1 MSVSDI
7 LWFFLCGHFILRT
20 NYGSIFKNGIRMRL
34 DPDLIKKILSVL
46 EETEV
51 DAPNAYLDSLN
62 KIEGY
67 SEDQVI
73 YHVRQLISGGYID
86 GEVIDSIGRQGSG
99 LFIRRLSW
107 EGHQFVENSRNDSL
121 WKRSKEIVLSKVGGV
136 SIDVLAETLKRL
148 VENALSG

>member
-1 MSVSDI
+1 
-7 LWFFLCGHFILRT
+7 
-20 NYGSIFKNGIRMRL
+20 MRL

-46 EETEV
+46 EETDV
-51 DAPNAYLDSLN
+51 DDPNAYLDSLN

>member
-1 MSVSDI
+1 MSETDI

>member
-1 MSVSDI
+1 
-7 LWFFLCGHFILRT
+7 
-20 NYGSIFKNGIRMRL
+20 MRL

-73 YHVRQLISGGYID
+73 YHVRQLISDGYID

-99 LFIRRLSW
+99 LFIS
-107 EGHQFVENSRNDSL
+107 
-121 WKRSKEIVLSKVGGV
+121 
-136 SIDVLAETLKRL
+136 
-148 VENALSG
+148 ALTR

>member
-1 MSVSDI
+1 M
-7 LWFFLCGHFILRT
+7 
-20 NYGSIFKNGIRMRL
+20 
-34 DPDLIKKILSVL
+34 SVL

-73 YHVRQLISGGYID
+73 YHVRQLISDGYID

-107 EGHQFVENSRNDSL
+107 KGHQFVENSRNDSF

>member
-1 MSVSDI
+1 
-7 LWFFLCGHFILRT
+7 
-20 NYGSIFKNGIRMRL
+20 MRL

-73 YHVRQLISGGYID
+73 YHVRQLISDGYID

-107 EGHQFVENSRNDSL
+107 KGHQFVENSRNDSF